1 MVTLDSRDLV
11 DTAAAVSALV
21 DVLYAQPT
29 APPSLYVDLEG
40 INLSRYGSI
49 SILQIYVHPLD
60 RAYLVDI
67 HTLGRTAFCTP
78 GAASAASAG
87 RTLRDLLEDGAVPKV
102 FFDVRNDSDALYSHF
117 GVRLEGV
124 VDLQLMELATRPA
137 PAVRPP
143 NVFVS
148 GLAKCIERDGVLA
161 PAERVAWAA
170 AKDRGRRLFAP
181 ELGGTYSVFN
191 ERPLSEEVWLY
202 CIQDVRFLPRLW
214 ALYDARLRRKP
225 GWEHK
230 VRDAARDRVALSQMP
245 GFNGNG
251 RHMAL
256 PPDGW
261 F

>member
-1 MVTLDSRDLV
+1 MAILDSRDLV

-60 RAYLVDI
+60 QAYLVDI

-78 GAASAASAG
+78 GPAYTASAG

-137 PAVRPP
+137 PTAVRPR

-148 GLAKCIERDGVLA
+148 GLAKCIGVLA
-161 PAERVAWAA
+161 PAERAAWAA

-191 ERPLSEEVWLY
+191 QRPLSEEVWLY
-202 CIQDVRFLPRLW
+202 SVQDVRFLPRLW

-225 GWEHK
+225 GWEH
-230 VRDAARDRVALSQMP
+230 RSQTP
-245 GFNGNG
+245 SFNGKG